1 VQRLLDGFDITE
13 PAGVRD
19 YAILMLVANLACD
32 RSIEAVRLRLDYLNW
47 RPGRIVLRGKASRGD
62 RMPLTADVGD
72 AFSTYLCPPDD
83 PRAPTCKC
91 GRAGFG
97 HHN

>member
-1 VQRLLDGFDITE
+1 VQRLLDGFDITD

-19 YAILMLVANLACD
+19 YAILMLVAHLGM

-47 RPGRIVLRGKASRGD
+47 CPGRIVLHGKASRRD

-72 AFSTYLCPPDD
+72 AFSTYLCPARRPAS
-83 PRAPTCKC
+83 P
-91 GRAGFG
+91 
-97 HHN
+97 HV